1 MEKNIVELI
10 GAIKKDFMEDI
21 KVVVTEAVEEVLAR
35 QPISLNIVGEEKA
48 KETTKKVVEEL
59 TKETVEDTVEDA
71 PTRREELQAMS
82 YNDLKALVKSLGGK
96 AVGKAEVI
104 IDRIL
109 ELEAQAEE
117 EEEEET
123 LELDDVVENTA
134 EESVEEDDDSE
145 DEDSSEDEERVYD
158 FLMELSKEE
167 LLEIGAKLGYGIP
180 KNWDKEG
187 FANLLLA
194 NLEQL
199 EEAFEALGYYDEE
212 DDEEEAEEDSDD
224 LKAQLEALTL
234 EELADLCKEHELSTK
249 GKKQALIDRLL
260 KAQAEGEIEID
271 LTESDDSDSEE
282 DEDDWYTREELEDLD
297 DEDLIEI
304 GKVNELEI
312 PYTKKKN
319 KKTLNRD
326 ALIEA
331 ILSLSDE
338 EEDEED
344 EIVEED
350 NSNES
355 ESSTSQI
362 EVSEERYAK
371 EEEIEED
378 IRAKYK
384 AKKLKDSVIKKFL
397 TKYNDGNP
405 TYKVPSA
412 SEALEEYIE
421 IKTSLVDDEGEVHDL
436 EDCYVR
442 DGVYF
447 CCGRELEDI
456 DKEPYCSV
464 CGTIYEA

>member
-59 TKETVEDTVEDA
+59 TKETVEEEVEDA

-134 EESVEEDDDSE
+134 EESVEEDDDDSE

-167 LLEIGAKLGYGIP
+167 LLEIGAKLGYGMP

-249 GKKQALIDRLL
+249 GKKQAL
-260 KAQAEGEIEID
+260 
-271 LTESDDSDSEE
+271 
-282 DEDDWYTREELEDLD
+282 
-297 DEDLIEI
+297 
-304 GKVNELEI
+304 
-312 PYTKKKN
+312 
-319 KKTLNRD
+319 
-326 ALIEA
+326 
-331 ILSLSDE
+331 
-338 EEDEED
+338 
-344 EIVEED
+344 
-350 NSNES
+350 
-355 ESSTSQI
+355 
-362 EVSEERYAK
+362 
-371 EEEIEED
+371 
-378 IRAKYK
+378 
-384 AKKLKDSVIKKFL
+384 
-397 TKYNDGNP
+397 
-405 TYKVPSA
+405 
-412 SEALEEYIE
+412 
-421 IKTSLVDDEGEVHDL
+421 
-436 EDCYVR
+436 
-442 DGVYF
+442 
-447 CCGRELEDI
+447 
-456 DKEPYCSV
+456 
-464 CGTIYEA
+464 

>member
-21 KVVVTEAVEEVLAR
+21 KVIVTEAVEEVLAR
-35 QPISLNIVGEEKA
+35 QTVVTDEKA
-48 KETTKKVVEEL
+48 KETLKKAVEESA
-59 TKETVEDTVEDA
+59 KETVEDTVEDA

-117 EEEEET
+117 EEET
-123 LELDDVVENTA
+123 LELNDVVEDTA
-134 EESVEEDDDSE
+134 EESVEDGDDSE

-362 EVSEERYAK
+362 EVSEERYSS

-384 AKKLKDSVIKKFL
+384 AKKLKDTVIKKFL